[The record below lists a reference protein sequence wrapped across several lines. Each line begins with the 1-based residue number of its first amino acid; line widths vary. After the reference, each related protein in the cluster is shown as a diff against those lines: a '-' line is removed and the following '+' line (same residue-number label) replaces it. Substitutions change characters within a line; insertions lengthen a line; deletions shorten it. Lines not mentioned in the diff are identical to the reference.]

1 MKMRILGNIIW
12 IGISLSLILMNY
24 KSLSVSIRNYKTKGV
39 TEGIKYTALS
49 AVILLGLSLYVI
61 LTPYKYHTGLLS
73 TLEIIEDWIYAV
85 SLIQSLSNL
94 ATIFHVLTMKKTK
107 ALQNTYIVFLIIQ
120 CFSHYS

>member
-24 KSLSVSIRNYKTKGV
+24 KSLSVSIRNYKTKGI
-39 TEGIKYTALS
+39 TEGIKYTTLS

-73 TLEIIEDWIYAV
+73 TLERIENWIYAV
-85 SLIQSLSNL
+85 ALIQSLSNL
-94 ATIFHVLTMKKTK
+94 ATIFHVLMMKKTK
-107 ALQNTYIVFLIIQ
+107 E
-120 CFSHYS
+120 